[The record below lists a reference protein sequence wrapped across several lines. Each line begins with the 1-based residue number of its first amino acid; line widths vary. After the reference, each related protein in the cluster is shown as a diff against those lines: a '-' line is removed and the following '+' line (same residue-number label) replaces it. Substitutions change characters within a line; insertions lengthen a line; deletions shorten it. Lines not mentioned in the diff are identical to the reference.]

1 MQKNIQPELFECEYV
16 CAACGSNYKILSTK
30 GKSFSLD
37 ICANCHPFY
46 IGSTSNVSLGSRAK
60 LSSKFDKGREFK
72 AKKSSIADKV
82 KKEVKSNIKNSF
94 SNL

>member
-1 MQKNIQPELFECEYV
+1 MQKSIQPELQECEYV
-16 CAACGSNYKILSTK
+16 CAACNSKYKILSTK
-30 GKSFSLD
+30 GPNFSLD

-46 IGSTSNVSLGSRAK
+46 IGSTSNVSLGNRSK

-72 AKKSSIADKV
+72 AKKSVVVDKT
-82 KKEVKSNIKNSF
+82 KKDTKSNIKNSF